1 MAGPPYSFELQSS
14 RSGRSS
20 VDNSPSLDMVYRVTD
35 LGSSWLITNA
45 VTALITQIPAS
56 ILDPL
61 TLVPLYPTEWSWQVG
76 SNAYQ
81 SYDITIKYTDPIRK
95 DNSRQLQ
102 PGEIRWTCDTTGG
115 KLHINVALSERG
127 RYGRSALNQATGGD
141 RSPPN
146 LKGAIQ
152 LTKQGEARGTEI
164 IVPCMKREVEY
175 RFATGIITET
185 MIATW
190 ERLTGSVN
198 NATYHK
204 LAAGECLF
212 AGAVATN
219 AWSPA
224 NITGPQVKFTFL
236 TGKNRTNW
244 TVGPFENVA
253 KKAWDFMWVWYEPEK
268 PVSFP
273 PGGTPDPSVAEQPY
287 WLYVDQ
293 VYPEEDFSAIGI
305 GTG

>member
-1 MAGPPYSFELQSS
+1 
-14 RSGRSS
+14 
-20 VDNSPSLDMVYRVTD
+20 
-35 LGSSWLITNA
+35 
-45 VTALITQIPAS
+45 
-56 ILDPL
+56 
-61 TLVPLYPTEWSWQVG
+61 
-76 SNAYQ
+76 
-81 SYDITIKYTDPIRK
+81 
-95 DNSRQLQ
+95 
-102 PGEIRWTCDTTGG
+102 
-115 KLHINVALSERG
+115 
-127 RYGRSALNQATGGD
+127 
-141 RSPPN
+141 
-146 LKGAIQ
+146 
-152 LTKQGEARGTEI
+152 
-164 IVPCMKREVEY
+164 MKREVEY

-204 LAAGECLF
+204 LSAGECLF

-236 TGKNRTNW
+236 TGKNQTNW
-244 TVGPFENVA
+244 TVGPFENVT
-253 KKAWDFMWVWYEPEK
+253 KKAWDFMWVWYEPEQ

-273 PGGTPDPSVAEQPY
+273 AGGSPDPSVAEQPY